1 MDSWLTTAHDFIAAT
16 PFHWILHSRH
26 RWLATIFTLV
36 LIAASG
42 SGCSWL
48 LAEFGII
55 PLAALLI
62 VGGYALLAL
71 RNIEVAY
78 WGVIGLVTLL
88 PFGSL
93 PFSIG
98 FTPTFLDL
106 ALVGLFFIWLAP
118 LILGQRKLELVTTP
132 LDGPI
137 AAFAL
142 LAIGAFVAG
151 LAHSHIGSYLIR
163 HFAEVLMSIGL
174 FFLVTNTVTEIGR
187 LKRLTRVFLLLAG
200 GAALLGIILYVI
212 PDALAMQALSA
223 LGRVGYPVGGGV
235 LRYIRDDP
243 SLMQRATSTSVDPN
257 VLGSLLNLALAIA
270 LPQLFTSRPVLKR
283 GWLILLIGLLGLC
296 LGLTVSRGSMVGAVA
311 AISLLGI
318 MRYRKIFLPLFLTLA
333 LILLLPWTQGYIA
346 HFVEGLQGEDLSTKM
361 RFGEYK
367 DAFILI
373 GRHPLL
379 GVGFGGTPDIDTYL
393 GVASI
398 YLLIAEQMGLLGLTG
413 FLLIVGILLYRFGSR
428 WYRKIIPPP
437 ELEPLWYGYHGA
449 VVGGLVGGIF
459 DHYFFSLDFHHS
471 VTIFWLIL
479 ALATVTTQLFITSGA
494 THCQPVTDF
503 RNRSPRVY

>member
-1 MDSWLTTAHDFIAAT
+1 MDSWLITAHDFITAT
-16 PFHWILHSRH
+16 PLHWILHSRH
-26 RWLATIFTLV
+26 RWLATLFTLL
-36 LIAASG
+36 LIVVSG
-42 SGCSWL
+42 IGGSWL
-48 LAEFGII
+48 LAKFGII
-55 PLAALLI
+55 PLVALLL
-62 VGGYALLAL
+62 VGGYALFAL

-78 WGVIGLVTLL
+78 WGVMGLVTLL
-88 PFGSL
+88 PFASL

-106 ALVGLFFIWLAP
+106 ALLGLFFIWLAP
-118 LILGQRKLELVTTP
+118 LILGQRKLELISTP

-142 LAIGAFVAG
+142 LAVGAFVMG
-151 LAHSHIGSYLIR
+151 LSYSPLTSYLIR

-174 FFLVTNTVTEIGR
+174 FFLVTHTVTTVGR
-187 LKRLTRVFLLLAG
+187 LERLTRVFLLLAG
-200 GAALLGIILYVI
+200 GAALLGIILYAI

-243 SLMQRATSTSVDPN
+243 ALMQRATSTSVDPN

-270 LPQLFTSRPVLKR
+270 LPQLFTSRPVFKR
-283 GWLILLIGLLGLC
+283 SWLIPLIGLLGLC

-311 AISLLGI
+311 AIGLLGI
-318 MRYRKIFLPLFLTLA
+318 MRYRKIFPPLLLLLI
-333 LILLLPWTQGYIA
+333 LILLLPCTQGYIA
-346 HFVEGLQGEDLSTKM
+346 HFVEGVQGEDLSTKM

-367 DAFILI
+367 DAFTLI

-398 YLLIAEQMGLLGLTG
+398 YLLIAEQTGLLGLAS
-413 FLLIVGILLYRFGSR
+413 FLLIVGSLLYRFGKH
-428 WYRKIIPPP
+428 WYRKNFPPP
-437 ELEPLWYGYHGA
+437 ELEPFWYGYHSA

-479 ALATVTTQLFITSGA
+479 ALATVTTQLFTVN
-494 THCQPVTDF
+494 HHE
-503 RNRSPRVY
+503 

>member
-1 MDSWLTTAHDFIAAT
+1 MDGWLTTAQDFIAAT
-16 PFHWILHSRH
+16 PLHWILHSRH
-26 RWLATIFTLV
+26 RWLTTAFTFL
-36 LIAASG
+36 LIVAGG

-55 PLAALLI
+55 PLAALVL
-62 VGGYALLAL
+62 VAGYALLAL

-118 LILGQRKLELVTTP
+118 LILGQRKSEFVTTP

-142 LAIGAFVAG
+142 IAIGAFVAG
-151 LAHSHIGSYLIR
+151 LSHSHMGSYLIR

-174 FFLVTNTVTEIGR
+174 FFLVTNTVTGIER

-200 GAALLGIILYVI
+200 GAALLGIILYFI

-243 SLMQRATSTSVDPN
+243 ALMQRATSTSVDPN

-270 LPQLFTSRPVLKR
+270 LPQLFTSNPVLKR
-283 GWLILLIGLLGLC
+283 GLLIPLIALLGLC

-311 AISLLGI
+311 AFGMLGV
-318 MRYRKIFLPLFLTLA
+318 MRYRKIFLPLLLA
-333 LILLLPWTQGYIA
+333 LAIILLLPWTQGYLA
-346 HFVEGLQGEDLSTKM
+346 HFVEGLQ
-361 RFGEYK
+361 
-367 DAFILI
+367 
-373 GRHPLL
+373 
-379 GVGFGGTPDIDTYL
+379 
-393 GVASI
+393 
-398 YLLIAEQMGLLGLTG
+398 
-413 FLLIVGILLYRFGSR
+413 
-428 WYRKIIPPP
+428 
-437 ELEPLWYGYHGA
+437 
-449 VVGGLVGGIF
+449 
-459 DHYFFSLDFHHS
+459 
-471 VTIFWLIL
+471 
-479 ALATVTTQLFITSGA
+479 
-494 THCQPVTDF
+494 
-503 RNRSPRVY
+503 